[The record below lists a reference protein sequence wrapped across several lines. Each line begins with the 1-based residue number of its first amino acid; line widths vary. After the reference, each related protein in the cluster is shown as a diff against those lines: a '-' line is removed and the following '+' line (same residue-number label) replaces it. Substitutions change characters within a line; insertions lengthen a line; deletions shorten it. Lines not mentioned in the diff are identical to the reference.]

1 MQAQQREM
9 DGNEN
14 SNKMREHD
22 VSAHLTQDGFLSY
35 FLKQK
40 KKWKKGGFCQ
50 IKRKGEKER
59 LAFLLPKKQNSDK
72 IKGQMSK
79 TPI

>member
-14 SNKMREHD
+14 SDKMREHD

-35 FLKQK
+35 FSKQK
-40 KKWKKGGFCQ
+40 KKCKKGG
-50 IKRKGEKER
+50 
-59 LAFLLPKKQNSDK
+59 LLPDKKEGGERKAGISIAK
-72 IKGQMSK
+72 KAK
-79 TPI
+79 L